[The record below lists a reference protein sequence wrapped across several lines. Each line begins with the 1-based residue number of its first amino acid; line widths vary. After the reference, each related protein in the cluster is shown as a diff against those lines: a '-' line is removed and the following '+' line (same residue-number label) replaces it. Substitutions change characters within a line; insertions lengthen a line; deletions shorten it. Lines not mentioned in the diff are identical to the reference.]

1 MLKIIYYRLLIL
13 WYLSQ
18 AGYKKLHKIL
28 LYRTAVLNNATIQ
41 LPSSKSESNRALII
55 NALCSHKSTLKNLSK
70 ARDTQILQDLLSSS
84 KEVLDVMDAGTTM
97 RFLTAFLAV
106 QGQPKILTGTPRM
119 CERPIQ
125 ILVDALRYLG
135 AKIEYLQ
142 KEGYPPI
149 KILGEFDQ
157 SASEI
162 EIPGNVSSQYISA
175 LLMIAPSLP
184 LGLILHLQGDIASK
198 PYIKMTLSI
207 MKQFGVEH
215 HWVDSKITIEP
226 QTYQPAKY
234 EIEGDWSGAG
244 YWFSLVALAQKGEL
258 NLLGLHQNSLQG
270 DSQIINI
277 MNHLGVHTQFH
288 SNGIFISKKPGV
300 DKFSFNFL
308 DCPDLAQTVI
318 VCCAAKGIRGVFT
331 GLHSLRIKET
341 DRIGALQTELVKFGA
356 TLEEKQNGEWMLVP
370 GKNIS
375 QPLTFSTYDD
385 HRMAMSLAPLATQ
398 EDLFIEN
405 PQVVVKSFPDFW
417 EELNKAGVRTKL
429 RSGDK

>member
-1 MLKIIYYRLLIL
+1 MVLISSWL
-13 WYLSQ
+13 N
-18 AGYKKLHKIL
+18 KLHKIL
-28 LYRTAVLNNATIQ
+28 LYRTSVLKNATIQ

-70 ARDTQILQDLLSSS
+70 ARDTQILQDLLLSQG
-84 KEVLDVMDAGTTM
+84 EVLDVMDAGTTL
-97 RFLTAFLAV
+97 RFLTAYLAV

-119 CERPIQ
+119 CDRPIQ
-125 ILVDALRYLG
+125 ILVDALRQLG

-149 KILGEFDQ
+149 KILGKFDQ
-157 SASEI
+157 SAREI

-184 LGLILHLQGDIASK
+184 QGLILHLQGKIASK

-207 MKQFGVEH
+207 MGQFGVEH
-215 HWVDSKITIEP
+215 HWVDSKITIKP
-226 QTYQPAKY
+226 QTYQPAEY
-234 EIEGDWSGAG
+234 EIEADWSGAS

-258 NLLGLHQNSLQG
+258 NLPGLRQNSLQG

-300 DKFSFNFL
+300 DRFSYNFL
-308 DCPDLAQTVI
+308 DYPDLAQTVI

>member
-1 MLKIIYYRLLIL
+1 M
-13 WYLSQ
+13 
-18 AGYKKLHKIL
+18 HKIL

-184 LGLILHLQGDIASK
+184 LGLILNLQGDIASK

-207 MKQFGVEH
+207 MEQFGVEH

-244 YWFSLVALAQKGEL
+244 
-258 NLLGLHQNSLQG
+258 
-270 DSQIINI
+270 
-277 MNHLGVHTQFH
+277 
-288 SNGIFISKKPGV
+288 
-300 DKFSFNFL
+300 
-308 DCPDLAQTVI
+308 
-318 VCCAAKGIRGVFT
+318 
-331 GLHSLRIKET
+331 
-341 DRIGALQTELVKFGA
+341 
-356 TLEEKQNGEWMLVP
+356 
-370 GKNIS
+370 
-375 QPLTFSTYDD
+375 
-385 HRMAMSLAPLATQ
+385 
-398 EDLFIEN
+398 
-405 PQVVVKSFPDFW
+405 
-417 EELNKAGVRTKL
+417 
-429 RSGDK
+429 

>member
-1 MLKIIYYRLLIL
+1 LRL
-13 WYLSQ
+13 Y
-18 AGYKKLHKIL
+18 
-28 LYRTAVLNNATIQ
+28 
-41 LPSSKSESNRALII
+41 
-55 NALCSHKSTLKNLSK
+55 
-70 ARDTQILQDLLSSS
+70 
-84 KEVLDVMDAGTTM
+84 
-97 RFLTAFLAV
+97 
-106 QGQPKILTGTPRM
+106 
-119 CERPIQ
+119 
-125 ILVDALRYLG
+125 
-135 AKIEYLQ
+135 
-142 KEGYPPI
+142 
-149 KILGEFDQ
+149 
-157 SASEI
+157 
-162 EIPGNVSSQYISA
+162 
-175 LLMIAPSLP
+175 
-184 LGLILHLQGDIASK
+184 
-198 PYIKMTLSI
+198 
-207 MKQFGVEH
+207 
-215 HWVDSKITIEP
+215 
-226 QTYQPAKY
+226 
-234 EIEGDWSGAG
+234 GDWSGAS

-300 DKFSFNFL
+300 DKFSYNFL

-341 DRIGALQTELVKFGA
+341 DRIGALQTELVKFGT
-356 TLEEKQNGEWMLVP
+356 TLEEKLNGEWMLVP

-385 HRMAMSLAPLATQ
+385 HRMAMCLAPLATQ

-405 PQVVVKSFPDFW
+405 PQVVVKSFPNFW